1 MSWGKC
7 GKMLALPSW
16 QAGSIPVLGLPALLA
31 SERTEISLGRSSVG
45 WGPFL
50 GRAGAAS
57 LY

>member
-1 MSWGKC
+1 
-7 GKMLALPSW
+7 MLALPSW
-16 QAGSIPVLGLPALLA
+16 QAGPVSVLGLPALLA